1 MKQKYSNII
10 TILSALLVMAI
21 WGSLY
26 PAIKIGYTAFNINAD
41 SIPDILMFAGIRFL
55 ISGIA
60 VSFAL
65 RNDKINDRS
74 DIKYI
79 LLAGIFSIVLQYAFV
94 YIGLSI
100 SDGSKASIIK
110 QVGILV
116 YVCFAFLFI
125 RNEKFS
131 IYKILGA
138 LIGFAGIAVM
148 GTGGGGFEFSVGDIM
163 IILSSLCMVTANIII
178 KVKLDGVSSFT
189 ITGISQFVG
198 GAVLIVCA
206 FLMGAKMPVFNL
218 RAFGVFAY
226 ICIASNVAYILWYHI
241 IKKNN
246 LSNLFII
253 KFAEPLFACMFSAI
267 LLGEDIFK
275 IQYLIAFI
283 LVSSGIMLGNKK
295 GS

>member
-10 TILSALLVMAI
+10 TIFSALLVMAI

-26 PAIKIGYTAFNINAD
+26 PAIKIGYTSFNINAE

-94 YIGLSI
+94 YIGLSV

-226 ICIASNVAYILWYHI
+226 ICIASNVAYILWYNI

>member
-1 MKQKYSNII
+1 
-10 TILSALLVMAI
+10 MAI

-94 YIGLSI
+94 YIGLSV

-226 ICIASNVAYILWYHI
+226 ICIASNVAYILWYNI

>member
-65 RNDKINDRS
+65 RNYKINDRS

-79 LLAGIFSIVLQYAFV
+79 LLVGIFSIVLQYAFV
-94 YIGLSI
+94 YIGLSV

-148 GTGGGGFEFSVGDIM
+148 GTGGGRFDFSVGDIM
-163 IILSSLCMVTANIII
+163 IVLSSLCMVTANIII

-198 GAVLIVCA
+198 GAVLIVSA

-226 ICIASNVAYILWYHI
+226 ICIASNLAYILWYNI

>member
-10 TILSALLVMAI
+10 TIFLALLVMAI

-26 PAIKIGYTAFNINAD
+26 PAIKIGYTAFNINAK

-94 YIGLSI
+94 YIGLSV

-148 GTGGGGFEFSVGDIM
+148 GTGGGRFDFSVGDIM
-163 IILSSLCMVTANIII
+163 IVLSSLCMVTANIII
-178 KVKLDGVSSFT
+178 KVKLDGVSSST

-198 GAVLIVCA
+198 GAVLIVSA

-226 ICIASNVAYILWYHI
+226 ICIASNVAYILWYNI

>member
-10 TILSALLVMAI
+10 TIFSALIVMAI

-26 PAIKIGYTAFNINAD
+26 PAIKIGYTSFNINAE

-94 YIGLSI
+94 YIGLSV

-178 KVKLDGVSSFT
+178 KVKLDGVSSST

-226 ICIASNVAYILWYHI
+226 ICIASNVAYILWYNI

>member
-26 PAIKIGYTAFNINAD
+26 PAIKIGYTAFNINAE

-94 YIGLSI
+94 YIGLSV

-148 GTGGGGFEFSVGDIM
+148 GTGGGRFDFSVGDIM

-226 ICIASNVAYILWYHI
+226 ICIASNVAYILWYNI

>member
-10 TILSALLVMAI
+10 TIFSALLVMAI

-94 YIGLSI
+94 YIGLSV

-148 GTGGGGFEFSVGDIM
+148 GTGGGRFDFSVGDIM
-163 IILSSLCMVTANIII
+163 IVLSSLCMVTANIII
-178 KVKLDGVSSFT
+178 KVKLDGVSSST

-198 GAVLIVCA
+198 GAVLIVSA

-226 ICIASNVAYILWYHI
+226 ICIASNVAYILWYNI

>member
-10 TILSALLVMAI
+10 TIFSALLVMAI

-26 PAIKIGYTAFNINAD
+26 PAIKIGYTAFNINAK

-65 RNDKINDRS
+65 RNYKINDRS

-94 YIGLSI
+94 YIGLSV

-178 KVKLDGVSSFT
+178 KVNLDGVSSFT

-198 GAVLIVCA
+198 GAVLIVSA

-226 ICIASNVAYILWYHI
+226 ICIASNVAYILWYNI